1 MTTQVKAKVSDG
13 VKSAAPWRRGIA
25 WWLVLV
31 EGIVLLGIGLYM
43 VLDHQGSG
51 VMVGKLVAA
60 ILGIMGLIELIAGL
74 RLEASGAVIKVTMI
88 HATVGFVTGLLI
100 FVLLWTDSLTN
111 QAGAIIL
118 AFGCLIVGLLGL
130 YRAVLLRGQVSLRGG
145 LIMSVFFFLFGA
157 MLMLS
162 ALGKGLFDASLTL
175 MAWLLVIAGAL
186 LIAWAILLYRRI
198 RAESAADA
206 ESTAE

>member
-13 VKSAAPWRRGIA
+13 VKSAAPWRKGIA

-43 VLDHQGSG
+43 VLDHQGTG
-51 VMVGKLVAA
+51 VMLGKLVAA
-60 ILGIMGLIELIAGL
+60 VLGIMGLLELIAGL

-88 HATVGFVTGLLI
+88 HATVGLVTGLLI
-100 FVLLWTDSLTN
+100 FVLLWTDAMTN
-111 QAGAIIL
+111 HAGAVIL
-118 AFGCLIVGLLGL
+118 SVGCLIFGLLGL
-130 YRAVLLRGQVSLRGG
+130 YRVFLLRGQAPLRGS
-145 LIMSVFFFLFGA
+145 LITSVFFFFFGA
-157 MLMLS
+157 VLMLS

-198 RAESAADA
+198 RAESAAQ
-206 ESTAE
+206 